1 MIDEACINNGPRP
14 AVLEM
19 LWGFGKSLLR
29 APFRSLVVVT
39 SLLAVSPEQEEK
51 LLFDRLGPL

>member
-1 MIDEACINNGPRP
+1 MK
-14 AVLEM
+14 AVLER

-29 APFRSLVVVT
+29 ASFRSLVVVT